1 MKHIEAPIGV
11 FDSGVGG
18 ISVLRELVALM
29 PQEDFIYIGDSI
41 HAPYGTK
48 PHDEVHQY
56 VLATVEKLLK
66 QNVKIIVIACNTA
79 TSVSIR
85 ALRPLYPQVHFVGI
99 EPAIKPAAEKR
110 PDSRVLV
117 MATPMTLSEE
127 KFQKNVAR
135 FQEKA
140 DFIPVPCPGLM
151 ELIEGGHLSDAPAR
165 EYLTRLLTP
174 YFTEPVGAIVL
185 GCTHYPFI
193 RGLVQE
199 IAGSDVLIVDGSAGT
214 ARETRRQLEAE
225 GLLRTDNHRG
235 TIILQ
240 NTAHSRHLLTL
251 SQKLL
256 TMKL

>member
-1 MKHIEAPIGV
+1 MKHAESPIGV

-29 PQEDFIYIGDSI
+29 PEEDFIYYGDSL

-48 PHDEVHQY
+48 THDEVHQY
-56 VLATVEKLLK
+56 VLAIVEKLLM
-66 QNVKIIVIACNTA
+66 QDVKIIVIACNTA

-85 ALRPLYPQVHFVGI
+85 ILRQLYPQVHFVGI
-99 EPAIKPAAEKR
+99 EPAIKPAAEHR
-110 PDSRVLV
+110 PGTRVLV

-135 FQEKA
+135 FQEMA

-151 ELIEGGHLSDAPAR
+151 ELIEGGHLSDEPAR
-165 EYLTRLLTP
+165 TYLTRLLAP
-174 YFTEPVGAIVL
+174 YFTQPVGAIVL

-193 RGLVQE
+193 RGLLQQ
-199 IAGSDVLIVDGSAGT
+199 IAGPDVLIVDGSAGT
-214 ARETRRQLEAE
+214 ARETRRQLLVD
-225 GLLRTDNHRG
+225 GLLRTENRQG
-235 TIILQ
+235 TVILQ
-240 NTAHSRHLLTL
+240 NSTHSPALLEL

>member
-1 MKHIEAPIGV
+1 MKHAHAPIGV

-18 ISVLRELVALM
+18 ISVLRELAALM

-48 PHDEVHQY
+48 PHDEVHTY

-66 QNVKIIVIACNTA
+66 QDVKIIVIACNTA

-85 ALRPLYPQVHFVGI
+85 ALRLLYPHVHFVGI
-99 EPAIKPAAEKR
+99 EPAIKPAAEQR
-110 PDSRVLV
+110 PGSRVLV

-127 KFQKNVAR
+127 KFRKNVAL
-135 FQEKA
+135 FQGKA
-140 DFIPVPCPGLM
+140 HFIPVPCPGLM
-151 ELIEGGHLSDAPAR
+151 ELIEGGHLSDTPAR

-193 RGLVQE
+193 RALLQQ
-199 IAGSDVLIVDGSAGT
+199 IAGPEVLIIDGSAGT

-225 GLLRTDNHRG
+225 GLLRPQGRQG

-240 NTAHSRHLLTL
+240 NTADSAELLAL
-251 SQKLL
+251 SEKLL